1 MPANDFSGVIPIEYS
16 TQIIQE
22 AIQQSAA
29 LSLGTRVPMGT
40 SITQM
45 PVPSTLP
52 KAAFV
57 STGGRKP
64 FTNLGLEPKVL
75 TAEEI
80 AAVTAIPDAMLE
92 DSAINLWGWVR
103 PRLAEA
109 IAIAFDDAVF
119 FGIGAP
125 ATYPVGGLTAPEY
138 CHTVAPGVDAVD
150 SVNLAMSAVEGE
162 GLNVTG
168 HAADIT
174 VKGALRG
181 VRDANNAL
189 LMGTAQVG
197 TNVVNT
203 VYGVPAYYTMF
214 SNITSDFITG
224 AWNNLIIGVRADI
237 RYDMNP
243 AGVIADDQGK
253 VVISGWQDNTTP
265 LKVWARLACVV
276 LNPPTIREPN
286 GALPFAQTDLTPP
299 VVPGAASARSASASA
314 SGSAPAHASASG
326 SASAPRSGSS
336 GS

>member
-1 MPANDFSGVIPIEYS
+1 MAPNDFSGVIPVEFS

-29 LSLGTRVPMGT
+29 LTLGTRVPMGT
-40 SITQM
+40 KITQM
-45 PVPSTLP
+45 PVPKTLP

-64 FTNLGLEPKVL
+64 YTNLDLQPVTL

-92 DSAINLWGWVR
+92 DSSINLWAWVR

-109 IAIAFDDAVF
+109 IAVALDDAVF
-119 FGIGAP
+119 FGVGAP
-125 ATYPVGGLTAPEY
+125 ATWPAGGIANPLYSTAVP
-138 CHTVAPGVDAVD
+138 PGDDAVD
-150 SVNLAMSAVEGE
+150 TVNLAMSAVESQ

-168 HAADIT
+168 HAADLT

-181 VRDANNAL
+181 VRDANGAL

-197 TNVVNT
+197 SKQMDTI
-203 VYGVPAYYTMF
+203 YGVPAMYTSF
-214 SNITSDFITG
+214 SDITSDFFTG
-224 AWNNLIIGVRADI
+224 AWGNLIIGVRSDI

-243 AGVIADDQGK
+243 AGVIADDAGK

-265 LKVWARLACVV
+265 LKVWARFACVI
-276 LNPPTIREPN
+276 LNPVTVRVPT
-286 GALPFAQTDLTPP
+286 GAKPFALTDVVGGT
-299 VVPGAASARSASASA
+299 VVPGSAAK
-314 SGSAPAHASASG
+314 SAPKPAST
-326 SASAPRSGSS
+326 SS
-336 GS
+336 GPATSSGPHGGGSR